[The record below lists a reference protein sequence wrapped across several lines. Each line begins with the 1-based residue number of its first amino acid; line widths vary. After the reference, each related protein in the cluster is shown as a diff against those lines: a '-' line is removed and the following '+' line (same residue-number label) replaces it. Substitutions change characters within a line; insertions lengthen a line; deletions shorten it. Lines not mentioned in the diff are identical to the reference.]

1 MQKAVQASQPERL
14 LTLFQALDLH
24 RNPLQEVTDAFQD

>member
-14 LTLFQALDLH
+14 LTLFQALDLY
-24 RNPLQEVTDAFQD
+24 RKSLQEVTDAFED